1 MEIQHGARVE
11 PETIRADPPKPPN
24 WVAWLDIVVN
34 DGDEHEEVQGFAALQ
49 DAIDFARAYEF
60 EARSCDCCER
70 AYDQSL
76 HVGECVGESLLGGN
90 AAYWSTGYGADI
102 DASAC
107 DGWLLC
113 RSGNDGSIAWVDDRH
128 LPITLEY
135 RPQPGDIGDQAAT
148 RAIAAAV
155 EDAEYRLSQWQEDN
169 PLESYDDEE
178 EDAWARE
185 QHEDPDNLDPTN
197 HYVWLIGRSDLVRNY
212 SMLMDGFN
220 PEDLD
225 IANKVSCADLIRF
238 KRTHGADIHAIEACV
253 WYADEA
259 NFDYQAYN
267 RRYPYSERLGR
278 RYSFQAACQ
287 AARKVAAD
295 ILADVDIDT
304 LQDKPTGEPDDRDAE
319 LWIVAESEDSEGVK
333 ECMTVRASACF
344 MRDECAVQMAD
355 LDAYAQWLVGLH
367 GLDGI
372 C

>member
-1 MEIQHGARVE
+1 MESQHGARVE
-11 PETIRADPPKPPN
+11 PETIRADPPPRPN

-90 AAYWSTGYGADI
+90 AAYWSTGYGADV
-102 DASAC
+102 DASDC

-113 RSGNDGSIAWVDDRH
+113 RSGNDGSIAWVDDRY
-128 LPITLEY
+128 LPVTLEY
-135 RPQPGDIGDQAAT
+135 RPQPGDVGDQAAT
-148 RAIAAAV
+148 RAIEAAV
-155 EDAEYRLSQWQEDN
+155 QDAEYRLSQWQEDN

-212 SMLMDGFN
+212 AMLMDGFN
-220 PEDLD
+220 PEDLG

-238 KRTHGADIHAIEACV
+238 KRTHGADLRAIEACF
-253 WYADEA
+253 WNADDSDFNYES
-259 NFDYQAYN
+259 YN

-278 RYSFQAACQ
+278 RYDALNCHWEYPH
-287 AARKVAAD
+287 
-295 ILADVDIDT
+295 
-304 LQDKPTGEPDDRDAE
+304 KPHHTSVYGVNHPDGFRP
-319 LWIVAESEDSEGVK
+319 
-333 ECMTVRASACF
+333 VR
-344 MRDECAVQMAD
+344 
-355 LDAYAQWLVGLH
+355 
-367 GLDGI
+367 
-372 C
+372 